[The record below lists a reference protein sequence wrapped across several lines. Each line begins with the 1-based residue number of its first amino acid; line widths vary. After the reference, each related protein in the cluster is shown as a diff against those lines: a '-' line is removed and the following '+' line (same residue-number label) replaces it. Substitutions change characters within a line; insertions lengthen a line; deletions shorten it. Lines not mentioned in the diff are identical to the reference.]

1 MLLMKKNYSYSSDFK
16 APFSKKFA
24 SDAIDLVLIFIL
36 STLLAFV
43 GYFSFTNTSYYHNQ
57 VSYVNEQVDAIND
70 LAIEAKLAMLDEEGN
85 IEDNVTLFNT
95 YLDSH
100 ILLSYSLNSNV
111 FNENG
116 IDQTIIDEHI
126 KNQSIA
132 SYENDSLAFFYVH
145 YLDEFNGKTTIEEK
159 KIEFIDLLSKQEN
172 AEELYNLK
180 EDFPSLKVEV
190 AIEVFN
196 YLYLS
201 SNVIEAYE
209 QLGNIFINILNNSIS
224 VFQTL
229 PDVIALY
236 DEYDLAYASILDI
249 INVILV
255 IAFTVSYLFIYL
267 LPTFFMQDAQSIGR
281 RVNKVIIA
289 SKEGK
294 KVRVTNLIIRYIF
307 TFINYFFIVF
317 FVAFFISGVQSL
329 MYASFPFFVFPLVS
343 FILCLINVL
352 ITLFSKKIN
361 SLTDIISGSIYLSA
375 REIKED

>member
-1 MLLMKKNYSYSSDFK
+1 MKKNYSYNSDFK

-70 LAIEAKLAMLDEEGN
+70 LAIEAKLAILDEEGN
-85 IEDNVTLFNT
+85 IEDNVALFNT

-289 SKEGK
+289 NKEGK
-294 KVRVTNLIIRYIF
+294 KVKVTNLIIRYIF

>member
-1 MLLMKKNYSYSSDFK
+1 MKKNYSYSSDFK

-209 QLGNIFINILNNSIS
+209 QLGNISINILNNSIS

-289 SKEGK
+289 SNEGK

-361 SLTDIISGSIYLSA
+361 SLTDIISGSIYLLA

>member
-1 MLLMKKNYSYSSDFK
+1 MKKNYSYSSDFK
-16 APFSKKFA
+16 ALFSKKFA

-100 ILLSYSLNSNV
+100 ILLSYSLNSNA
-111 FNENG
+111 FNEKG

-132 SYENDSLAFFYVH
+132 SYENDSLGFFYVH
-145 YLDEFNGKTTIEEK
+145 YLDEFNGKTTVDEK
-159 KIEFIDLLSKQEN
+159 KIEFVNLLSEQEN
-172 AEELYNLK
+172 AKELYNLE
-180 EDFPSLKVEV
+180 EDFPSVKVEI

-201 SNVIEAYE
+201 STTSEVYE
-209 QLGNIFINILNNSIS
+209 QLGNIFINVLNNSIS
-224 VFQTL
+224 IFQTL
-229 PDVIALY
+229 PEVIALY
-236 DEYDLAYASILDI
+236 DEYDLAYASILDV

-294 KVRVTNLIIRYIF
+294 KVKVTNLIIRYIF

-329 MYASFPFFVFPLVS
+329 MYASFPFFIFPLVS

>member
-1 MLLMKKNYSYSSDFK
+1 MKKNYSYSSDFK

-289 SKEGK
+289 SNEGK
-294 KVRVTNLIIRYIF
+294 KVKATNLIIRYIF

-352 ITLFSKKIN
+352 ITLFSKKVN
-361 SLTDIISGSIYLSA
+361 SLTDIISGSVYLLA

>member
-159 KIEFIDLLSKQEN
+159 KIEFIDLFSKQEN

-201 SNVIEAYE
+201 STTSEAYE

-352 ITLFSKKIN
+352 ITLFSKKVN
-361 SLTDIISGSIYLSA
+361 SLTDIISRSVYLSA

>member
-1 MLLMKKNYSYSSDFK
+1 MKKNYSYSSDFK

-201 SNVIEAYE
+201 SNVVEAYE

-294 KVRVTNLIIRYIF
+294 KVKATNLIIRYIF

-361 SLTDIISGSIYLSA
+361 SLTDIISGSIYLLA

>member
-1 MLLMKKNYSYSSDFK
+1 MKKNYSYSSDFK

-172 AEELYNLK
+172 ADKLYNLK

-289 SKEGK
+289 NKEGK
-294 KVRVTNLIIRYIF
+294 KVKVTNLIIRYIF

-352 ITLFSKKIN
+352 ITLFSKKVN
-361 SLTDIISGSIYLSA
+361 SLTDIISGSVYLSA

>member
-126 KNQSIA
+126 KNISAA

-289 SKEGK
+289 SNEGK
-294 KVRVTNLIIRYIF
+294 KVKVTNLIIRYIF

-361 SLTDIISGSIYLSA
+361 SLTDIISGSIYLLA

>member
-1 MLLMKKNYSYSSDFK
+1 MKKNYSYSSDFK

-159 KIEFIDLLSKQEN
+159 KIEFIDLFSKQEN

-201 SNVIEAYE
+201 STTSEAYE

-352 ITLFSKKIN
+352 ITLFSKKVN
-361 SLTDIISGSIYLSA
+361 SLTDIISRSVYLSA

>member
-1 MLLMKKNYSYSSDFK
+1 MLSMKKNYSYSSDFK

-70 LAIEAKLAMLDEEGN
+70 LAIDAKLASLDEEGN
-85 IEDNVTLFNT
+85 LEDNVTLFND

-100 ILLSYSLNSNV
+100 ILLSYSLNSSA
-111 FNENG
+111 FNEKG

-126 KNQSIA
+126 KNISAA
-132 SYENDSLAFFYVH
+132 SYENDSLGFFYVH
-145 YLDEFNGKTTIEEK
+145 YLDEFNGKTTVDEK
-159 KIEFIDLLSKQEN
+159 KIEFVNLLSEQDN
-172 AEELYNLK
+172 AKELYNLE
-180 EDFPSLKVEV
+180 EDFPSLKVEI
-190 AIEVFN
+190 AIEAFN

-201 SNVIEAYE
+201 SATSEVYE
-209 QLGNIFINILNNSIS
+209 QLGNIFINVLNNSIS
-224 VFQTL
+224 MFQTL
-229 PDVIALY
+229 PEVIALY

-249 INVILV
+249 INIILT
-255 IAFTVSYLFIYL
+255 IAFVISFLLIYL
-267 LPTFFMQDAQSIGR
+267 LPSFFMQDAQSIGK

-289 SKEGK
+289 NKEDK
-294 KVRVTNLIIRYIF
+294 KVKVSNLIIRHIL

-329 MYASFPFFVFPLVS
+329 MYASFPFFIFPLIS
-343 FILCLINVL
+343 FILCLINV
-352 ITLFSKKIN
+352 TFALFSKNVN
-361 SLTDIISGSIYLSA
+361 SLTDIVSGSIYLLA
-375 REIKED
+375 REIKE